1 MKKKFLLIM
10 VLLLCAS
17 CTRVNDK
24 NYDDIVMNVTR
35 NNSNIYNTTSLGYKY
50 YLPLGVSK
58 VYDKDYNQRFKVN
71 DTYMY
76 LYVDIVSYYYKN
88 NLNLSDSDIN
98 NCYYY
103 SSIKSDDNKT
113 GYVKI
118 TKEDN
123 DKYFIKI
130 VYNYAKIESYVN
142 DYEISDILSYSM
154 IILDSISY
162 NDKLV
167 ENILLEEYYSSSSKE
182 YKIKKPENTESK
194 FSEYLSEY
202 VADEES
208 KIPDLPE
215 Y

>member
-58 VYDKDYNQRFKVN
+58 VYDKDYNQKFKVN

-103 SSIKSDDNKT
+103 SPIKSDDNKT

-118 TKEDN
+118 TKEDDN
-123 DKYFIKI
+123 KYFIKI

-142 DYEISDILSYSM
+142 DYEISNILSYSM

>member
-58 VYDKDYNQRFKVN
+58 VYDKDYNQKFKVN

-103 SSIKSDDNKT
+103 SLIKSD
-113 GYVKI
+113 
-118 TKEDN
+118 

-142 DYEISDILSYSM
+142 DYEISNILSYSM

>member
-58 VYDKDYNQRFKVN
+58 VYDKDYNQKFKVN

-103 SSIKSDDNKT
+103 SPIKSDDNKI

-182 YKIKKPENTESK
+182 YKIKKPENAESK

>member
-58 VYDKDYNQRFKVN
+58 VYDKDYNQKFKVN

-103 SSIKSDDNKT
+103 SPIKSDDNKT

-118 TKEDN
+118 TKEDDN
-123 DKYFIKI
+123 KYFIKI

-182 YKIKKPENTESK
+182 YKIKKPENAESK

>member
-58 VYDKDYNQRFKVN
+58 VYDKDYNQKFKVN

-103 SSIKSDDNKT
+103 SPIKSDDNKT

-118 TKEDN
+118 TKEDDN
-123 DKYFIKI
+123 KYFIKI

>member
-58 VYDKDYNQRFKVN
+58 VYDKDYNQKFKVN
-71 DTYMY
+71 DVYMY

-103 SSIKSDDNKT
+103 SLIKSDDNKT

-142 DYEISDILSYSM
+142 DYEISNILSYSM

>member
-58 VYDKDYNQRFKVN
+58 VYDKDYNQKFKVN

-103 SSIKSDDNKT
+103 SPIKSDDNKT

-118 TKEDN
+118 TKEDDN
-123 DKYFIKI
+123 KYFIKI

-142 DYEISDILSYSM
+142 DYEISNILSYSM

-194 FSEYLSEY
+194 FSEYLS
-202 VADEES
+202 
-208 KIPDLPE
+208 
-215 Y
+215 

>member
-58 VYDKDYNQRFKVN
+58 VYDKDYNQKFKVN

-103 SSIKSDDNKT
+103 SPIKSDDNKT

-142 DYEISDILSYSM
+142 DYEISNILSYSM

>member
-58 VYDKDYNQRFKVN
+58 VYDKDYNQKFKVN

-103 SSIKSDDNKT
+103 SPIKSDDNNI

-167 ENILLEEYYSSSSKE
+167 KNILLEEYYSSSSKE

>member
-58 VYDKDYNQRFKVN
+58 VYDKDYNQKFKVN
-71 DTYMY
+71 NTYMY

-103 SSIKSDDNKT
+103 SPIKSDDNKT